1 MIVASDRDFEP
12 DMNRTRNLLIWSQ
25 TRYHCATDPDAKPI
39 AQQINNINKYQ
50 SSGKVVLY
58 PAKIN
63 ELINCFLLSLCL
75 EIES

>member
-1 MIVASDRDFEP
+1 
-12 DMNRTRNLLIWSQ
+12 
-25 TRYHCATDPDAKPI
+25 
-39 AQQINNINKYQ
+39 
-50 SSGKVVLY
+50 VVLY